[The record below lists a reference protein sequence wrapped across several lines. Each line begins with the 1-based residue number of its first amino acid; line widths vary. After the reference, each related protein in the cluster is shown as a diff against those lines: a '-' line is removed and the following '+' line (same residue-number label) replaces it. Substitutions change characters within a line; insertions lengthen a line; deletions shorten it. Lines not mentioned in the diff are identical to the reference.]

1 MATRKTAILSF
12 LLGISMIWT
21 IVYFLINGLSLT
33 NIVDKLVLISSF
45 SLFTFF
51 IISIFR
57 SLKKQ

>member
-21 IVYFLINGLSLT
+21 IVYFLTNGLSLN

-57 SLKKQ
+57 SLKRQ